1 MRALRRVGGWI
12 TGDRGRRVLGWT
24 AITGLALSAVT
35 SLFVVPA
42 DAEQGVV
49 QRLMYVHVPTAWV
62 AYLAFTV
69 VFAASVAYLR
79 TRRTRWDRL
88 AEASA
93 EVGVVFTGLTIVLGA
108 VWGRPTWGVW
118 WTWDPR
124 LTTTAIL
131 FLIYLGY
138 LAVRRLPENASRAY
152 RWAAVVG
159 VLGFLDVPLVHLS
172 VLWWRGLHQ
181 PPSVLRVQGPTIAPS
196 MLLTLILAVAAF
208 TAAYLWLL
216 LTRMRLRRA
225 EERATSDLL
234 RDPVARVT
242 SPQSTEDGVRR

>member
-1 MRALRRVGGWI
+1 MRRSRRAVGWL
-12 TGDRGRRVLGWT
+12 TSERGRRVLGWT
-24 AITGLALSAVT
+24 TAVFLTLSAVL
-35 SLFVVPA
+35 SLVVVPA

-49 QRLMYVHVPTAWV
+49 QRLMYVHVPTAWI

-93 EVGVVFTGLTIVLGA
+93 EIGVVFTALTIVLGA
-108 VWGRPTWGVW
+108 IWGRPTWGVW

-138 LAVRRLPENASRAY
+138 LAVRRLPENPMRAY
-152 RWAAVVG
+152 RWAAVIG
-159 VLGFLDVPLVHLS
+159 VLGFLDVPVVHLS

-181 PPSVLRVQGPTIAPS
+181 PPSVLRVQGPVVAPS
-196 MLLTLILAVAAF
+196 MLFALGFAVAAF
-208 TAAYLWLL
+208 TLAYLWLL
-216 LTRMRLRRA
+216 VTRMHLRRV
-225 EERATSDLL
+225 EERARSDLL
-234 RDPVARVT
+234 RAPVARVGKEV
-242 SPQSTEDGVRR
+242 PN